1 MAVGGGEGGD
11 EEVAEVREAIR
22 QLEEFRHELKRLRNF
37 LKEASKPQIQQSK
50 RSLNRTLSNTAS
62 YIS

>member
-1 MAVGGGEGGD
+1 MADGGRKGGD

-22 QLEEFRHELKRLRNF
+22 QLEEFRHELKRLRRF
-37 LKEASKPQIQQSK
+37 LKEAGKPQIQQSK
-50 RSLNRTLSNTAS
+50 RALNSTISNTAS